1 MSQTEPDPQ
10 WIEIIDPQSRQRM
23 FANLVT
29 GHCAWEVPT
38 GVAVRRMEANQWWE
52 LYDSE
57 TRRSYYYNP
66 MTTQTIWQ
74 RPVLGDIIPLARLQ
88 ALKQNT
94 ERGGAHLPE
103 PNRPS
108 SSSSTPRNRR
118 RAHIESTTS
127 LNPRNNLTISRTT
140 NASNDFAHIE
150 PSSSLTSRNSR
161 DNSIRTN
168 NVHIEPSSSA
178 FRNSHDI
185 SHTANASNEFYANFC
200 NDIASQLPDYP
211 SGSGVNDTSF
221 SSDQKK
227 TRAPSTCSSRSQV
240 STKSTSTKLQYN
252 NCIQEMVTSQFAAPE
267 SSASSTPM
275 MGRAIN
281 GSNFPRHFRDCSPT
295 SSVSSCGQSTDILSQ
310 TMSTAFIPRDSSL
323 NKPNQRQSAPPVP
336 FDKSECWS
344 KDGIKHALLDPHDKK
359 LKKYASSV
367 FKLIMSYMGD
377 KKSKTVPEQT
387 ALSILELRQEKPI
400 INDEIFLQIM
410 KQLTENAKADSVR
423 RGWELLGILLFF
435 FTPENAE
442 VKEKLSKFVDN
453 NSDSLL
459 DGPEVSISQYAKHC
473 LKRLQAP
480 INNLKPSINAITQAR
495 FHIFN
500 PSKFGASLEELME
513 EQSHSNPDLKLP
525 WIEITLIQLILEN
538 GGENT
543 EGIFRI
549 AADPEQLNTAMVQ
562 LDQNIK
568 PRLKDCHVAAVLLKQ
583 WLRQLPTPLIP
594 DLIYPKCLVV
604 STQAENACCIV
615 DQLPAINRLV
625 LAKLLQLL
633 QLFCKEETVTI
644 TKMDV
649 ANLAMVFAPNILRC
663 ESDDPHVLMNNSRR
677 EMEFMKTLILHYDT
691 TFVHSLE

>member
-1 MSQTEPDPQ
+1 MNNTGADPE

-29 GHCAWEVPT
+29 GHCAWDVPA
-38 GVAVRRMEANQWWE
+38 GVAVKRMTQNQWWE
-52 LYDSE
+52 LFDSE

-66 MTTQTIWQ
+66 MNMQTIWQ
-74 RPVLGDIIPLARLQ
+74 RPIHGDIIPLARLQ

-94 ERGGAHLPE
+94 ERGGGAHIPE

-118 RAHIESTTS
+118 RAHIDTTS
-127 LNPRNNLTISRTT
+127 SLTDRNNLTISRTT
-140 NASNDFAHIE
+140 NASNDFSHIE

-161 DNSIRTN
+161 DSTRTN
-168 NVHIEPSSSA
+168 DFSHIEPSSSSSA
-178 FRNSHDI
+178 FRNNHDSSSH
-185 SHTANASNEFYANFC
+185 STANASNEFYANFC

-211 SGSGVNDTSF
+211 SGSGFNDATSF

-227 TRAPSTCSSRSQV
+227 IRAPSTCSSRSQA
-240 STKSTSTKLQYN
+240 SNKSKFN
-252 NCIQEMVTSQFAAPE
+252 NCIQEMVTSQFVPE
-267 SSASSTPM
+267 SSTPII
-275 MGRAIN
+275 GRN
-281 GSNFPRHFRDCSPT
+281 GTNFPRDFRGST

-310 TMSTAFIPRDSSL
+310 TMSSAFVARDGGSSL
-323 NKPNQRQSAPPVP
+323 NRPTTQRQSVPPLP
-336 FDKSECWS
+336 IDKSECWS
-344 KDGIKHALLDPHDKK
+344 KDGLKHALLDPHDKK

-377 KKSKTVPEQT
+377 KKTKTVPEQT
-387 ALSILELRQEKPI
+387 VLSILELRQEKPI

-410 KQLTENAKADSVR
+410 KQLTENSKPDSVR

-435 FTPENAE
+435 FTPENVG

-513 EQSHSNPDLKLP
+513 EQSHSNPELKLP

-538 GGENT
+538 GGEKT

-594 DLIYPKCLVV
+594 DQLYPKCLLV
-604 STQAENACCIV
+604 STQSENACCIV

-633 QLFCKEETVTI
+633 QLFCKDETVSI

-649 ANLAMVFAPNILRC
+649 SNLAMVFAPNILRC
-663 ESDDPHVLMNNSRR
+663 ESDDPHVIFGNSRK
-677 EMEFMKTLILHYDT
+677 EMEFMKTLIIHYDT
-691 TFVHSLE
+691 TFVHQLE